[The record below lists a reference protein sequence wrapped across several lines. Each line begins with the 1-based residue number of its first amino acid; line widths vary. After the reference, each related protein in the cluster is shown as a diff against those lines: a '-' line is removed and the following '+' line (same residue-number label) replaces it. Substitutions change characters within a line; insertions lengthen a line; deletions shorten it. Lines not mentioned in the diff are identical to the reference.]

1 MSFPKPIN
9 LLFFQVKIQ
18 LKLLWQTQKSNYY
31 LTRKQF
37 IVLEKRDIAF
47 NQKWAKVVKIAEN
60 SAELAHFILKNCK
73 NESFSFLC
81 GKSRIPDLEEILSLN
96 NILIQP
102 IEIYETSPHPHIV
115 KEQYDGLIF
124 FSPSG
129 VKSYA
134 INNGF
139 EDTHSF
145 CLGQTT
151 AKEVKKFTSKFT
163 IANAPNEKQLL
174 ISIKNTLI
182 NKMDNNLLIEALK
195 GLSVDRPPV
204 WMMRQAGRYL
214 PDFMKLKEKYDFF
227 TRCRTPE
234 LVTEITLMP
243 INQIGVDA
251 AIIFSDILVVLQA
264 MNIEVE
270 MREGIGPFLPNP
282 IKDKESLNQVI
293 LPDVHEHLGYVFDA
307 VKLTKKELN
316 NRVPLIGFAGAPWT
330 LFCYALQGQGSKNFN
345 TAKAFC
351 YQHPEL
357 AKELLQKLLYNYY
370 CILEGKSKGWR
381 RCNSII

>member
-1 MSFPKPIN
+1 
-9 LLFFQVKIQ
+9 
-18 LKLLWQTQKSNYY
+18 
-31 LTRKQF
+31 
-37 IVLEKRDIAF
+37 
-47 NQKWAKVVKIAEN
+47 
-60 SAELAHFILKNCK
+60 
-73 NESFSFLC
+73 
-81 GKSRIPDLEEILSLN
+81 
-96 NILIQP
+96 
-102 IEIYETSPHPHIV
+102 
-115 KEQYDGLIF
+115 
-124 FSPSG
+124 
-129 VKSYA
+129 
-134 INNGF
+134 
-139 EDTHSF
+139 
-145 CLGQTT
+145 
-151 AKEVKKFTSKFT
+151 
-163 IANAPNEKQLL
+163 
-174 ISIKNTLI
+174 
-182 NKMDNNLLIEALK
+182 MDNNLLIEALK
-195 GLSVDRPPV
+195 GSSVNRPPV

-357 AKELLQKLLYNYY
+357 AKELLQKITTTTIAYLREKVKAGADVIQLFDSWGGLLCPKDYQVFSWFYSQQIIDALSSSVPVIIFGKGCWFALPEMGRSGASAIGIDWTCSARNARYLSGGQVTLQGNFDPSKLLLPISEIKLQVKQMINEFGKESYIVNLGHGILPNVPVDHAKAFVDAVKEYN
-370 CILEGKSKGWR
+370 S
-381 RCNSII
+381 

>member
-1 MSFPKPIN
+1 
-9 LLFFQVKIQ
+9 
-18 LKLLWQTQKSNYY
+18 
-31 LTRKQF
+31 
-37 IVLEKRDIAF
+37 
-47 NQKWAKVVKIAEN
+47 
-60 SAELAHFILKNCK
+60 
-73 NESFSFLC
+73 
-81 GKSRIPDLEEILSLN
+81 
-96 NILIQP
+96 
-102 IEIYETSPHPHIV
+102 
-115 KEQYDGLIF
+115 
-124 FSPSG
+124 
-129 VKSYA
+129 
-134 INNGF
+134 
-139 EDTHSF
+139 
-145 CLGQTT
+145 
-151 AKEVKKFTSKFT
+151 
-163 IANAPNEKQLL
+163 
-174 ISIKNTLI
+174 
-182 NKMDNNLLIEALK
+182 MDNNLLIEALK
-195 GLSVDRPPV
+195 GSSVDRPPV

-345 TAKAFC
+345 IAKAFC

-357 AKELLQKLLYNYY
+357 AKELLQKITTTTIAYLREKVKAGADVIQLFDSWGGLLSPKDYQVFSWFYLQQIIDALSSSVPVIIFGKG
-370 CILEGKSKGWR
+370 CWFALPEMGKSGASAIGIDWTCSARNARYLSGGQVTLQGNFDPSKLLLPISEIKLQVKQMINEFGKESYIVNLGHGILPNVPVDHAKAFVDAVKEY
-381 RCNSII
+381 NS